1 MRYQLR
7 YVRARP
13 RRRRR
18 VAHSRLAHAFDGI
31 QTLWAG
37 RTVAQ
42 ERLNCADQDG
52 VSHQGWH
59 YG

>member
-1 MRYQLR
+1 VMRYQLR

-31 QTLWAG
+31 QTLRG
-37 RTVAQ
+37 RPVQ
-42 ERLNCADQDG
+42 SRRN
-52 VSHQGWH
+52 V
-59 YG
+59 

>member
-42 ERLNCADQDG
+42 ERLNCAHQDR
-52 VSHQGWH
+52 VTHQEWH

>member
-31 QTLWAG
+31 QTLWPA
-37 RTVAQ
+37 TVAQ
-42 ERLNCADQDG
+42 ERLNCAHQDR
-52 VSHQGWH
+52 VSHQEWH